1 MGARLVVLV
10 GLSVAAAASSRR
22 SIVLPVA
29 AARGVRYVT
38 SCGTQSSVDTAMGHT
53 VALLHR
59 SNTQQNRLQRNLKH
73 CRIYLPDTIA
83 RSSAGVMRGGRRYIH
98 TLGTLSCAQREPST
112 SINYKTGMIMNFKC
126 IVLHVGTSG
135 WQPANTHTGPQ
146 LNYSAWVFRGWSSII
161 VLHCL
166 FISFGVRTCVRS
178 YMCSSRTRF
187 VIDVLFYRTDLEPA
201 EVNGFGMHSR

>member
-1 MGARLVVLV
+1 MCRRNNRFVETHRLRQSVCVPFPFCVFVWLDLNKFHINKLMVAGNGRPVGRLLV
-10 GLSVAAAASSRR
+10 GLSVVAAASSRR

-59 SNTQQNRLQRNLKH
+59 SNTLQNRLQRNLKH
-73 CRIYLPDTIA
+73 CRIYLHDTIA
-83 RSSAGVMRGGRRYIH
+83 RSSPGVMRGRRRYIH

-126 IVLHVGTSG
+126 IVLLVGTSG
-135 WQPANTHTGPQ
+135 WQPANTHTGR
-146 LNYSAWVFRGWSSII
+146 N
-161 VLHCL
+161 
-166 FISFGVRTCVRS
+166 
-178 YMCSSRTRF
+178 
-187 VIDVLFYRTDLEPA
+187 
-201 EVNGFGMHSR
+201 